1 MLQAVASA
9 AILVSTILSI
19 VSYLPQ
25 ISRLL
30 KVKDSTGISIKAWV
44 ISIVSLALYT
54 LYAALVADIKLMLS
68 MGACTFMGTLILSLA
83 IRYRK

>member
-68 MGACTFMGTLILSLA
+68 MGACTLMGTLILSLA

>member
-68 MGACTFMGTLILSLA
+68 MGACTVMGALILSLA
-83 IRYRK
+83 LRYRK